1 MLMTPMSNAINRN
14 SALRYQRAAA
24 PLIPSDFKWAVIQE
38 PQLPGCYLPPNE
50 PCIVVLIPPR
60 PGLHYLILPPL
71 KLFETAMSAF
81 TSPMV
86 ELWAL
91 IYYHTAIKKGVGALP
106 EMVSWEECSF
116 IEIRGN

>member
-1 MLMTPMSNAINRN
+1 
-14 SALRYQRAAA
+14 
-24 PLIPSDFKWAVIQE
+24 
-38 PQLPGCYLPPNE
+38 
-50 PCIVVLIPPR
+50 
-60 PGLHYLILPPL
+60 
-71 KLFETAMSAF
+71 MSAF